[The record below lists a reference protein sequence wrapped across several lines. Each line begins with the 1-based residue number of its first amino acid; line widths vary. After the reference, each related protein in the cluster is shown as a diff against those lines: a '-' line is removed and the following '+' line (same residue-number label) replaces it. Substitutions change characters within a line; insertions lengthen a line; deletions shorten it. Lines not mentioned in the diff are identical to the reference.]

1 LGTDYESIFF
11 FQPDVGTRGGI
22 LMAAKDA
29 SMLLQNLVL
38 TNHTITT
45 IVLDVKSNTYWMVTG
60 VYGPQGEMEKK
71 CSLEN

>member
-1 LGTDYESIFF
+1 
-11 FQPDVGTRGGI
+11 
-22 LMAAKDA
+22 MAAKDA